1 MTRLTLLEA
10 FRLLTPSDGI
20 PDDQLER
27 ATAIVQ
33 AEVQRLARRLTF
45 SEQVCEDAAVETTLH
60 MLYGGSRTT
69 GAIACDSDPRVRGFL
84 KRAVYNKAVELWR
97 QEKAR
102 AEEPLDL
109 PDRPRPLAVVEQ
121 TIEDELSSDDLP
133 ALAARIDDAF
143 HATVVPACADGHA
156 HAAARTDFLQ
166 SVAHMRAL
174 VYEETTID
182 AVVVEA
188 TGRSGP
194 TAEAAVHARHSRA
207 RRRLLEYLREE
218 EAAGRMTPVLAQ
230 QYRGCVSFLQRRAS
244 SAKESARRALRDQ
257 P

>member
-1 MTRLTLLEA
+1 MTLLEA
-10 FRLLTPSDGI
+10 FRLLAPSDGI
-20 PDDQLER
+20 ADDQVEI

-45 SEQVCEDAAVETTLH
+45 SEQVREDAAVETTLH

-69 GAIACDSDPRVRGFL
+69 GATACDSDPRVRGFL
-84 KRAVYNKAVELWR
+84 KRAVYNKAVELYR

-109 PDRPRPLAVVEQ
+109 PDRPRPLAVVER
-121 TIEDELSSDDLP
+121 TIEDELTTVDLP
-133 ALAARIDDAF
+133 ALAARIDEAF
-143 HATVVPACADGHA
+143 HATVVPACGDGFA
-156 HAAARTDFLQ
+156 HGAARADFLH

-174 VYEETTID
+174 VREETTID
-182 AVVVEA
+182 AVVLEA
-188 TGRSGP
+188 TGRTGP

-207 RRRLLEYLREE
+207 RRRLLEYLREA
-218 EAAGRMTPVLAQ
+218 EAAGRLTPTLAS